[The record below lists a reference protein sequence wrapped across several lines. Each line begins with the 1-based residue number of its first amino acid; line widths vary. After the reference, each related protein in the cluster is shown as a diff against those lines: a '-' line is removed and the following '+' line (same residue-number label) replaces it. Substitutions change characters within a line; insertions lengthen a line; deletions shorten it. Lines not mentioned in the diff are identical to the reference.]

1 MGDRQG
7 RAASLHVLAMIE
19 HDQGNSAE
27 ARRLLLESIAV
38 LEELGDRRGRAAS
51 LHVLAI
57 IESTQ
62 GNRDEAPGFGRNRS
76 RSIGR
81 SEISTG

>member
-19 HDQGNSAE
+19 HDQGNPAE
-27 ARRLLLESIAV
+27 ARRLLRESIAV
-38 LEELGDRRGRAAS
+38 MEELGDRQGRAAS

-57 IESTQ
+57 IEAAQ
-62 GNRDEAPGFGRNRS
+62 GNPAEARQALRGIDRDR
-76 RSIGR
+76 
-81 SEISTG
+81 